1 MLVVVLVLWKLS
13 SPKVA
18 LRAVVGS
25 DLERTVSIGRF
36 QSLDSG
42 HEREKHSNSRNEE
55 MSRGRAKLLLSHG

>member
-25 DLERTVSIGRF
+25 DL
-36 QSLDSG
+36 
-42 HEREKHSNSRNEE
+42 
-55 MSRGRAKLLLSHG
+55 